1 MKAEEFLKDGMD
13 RIEFR
18 NQLIELVI
26 GTSDNDG
33 ELIRLKNLSKSE
45 ILYYLE
51 EQLEEL
57 KEELQNESTRDTI
70 RWERSPFR
78 YI

>member
-1 MKAEEFLKDGMD
+1 MKAEELLKDGMD

-18 NQLIELVI
+18 NELMEMVI

-45 ILYYLE
+45 ILYYLK

-57 KEELQNESTRDTI
+57 KEELQNEI
-70 RWERSPFR
+70 NK
-78 YI
+78 